1 MKLKIQ
7 CHMKA
12 TFTNDKETKSKTL
25 YYTLHF
31 PAKYLEGHRR
41 ETVCCNTCIVK
52 QLPLFCLLL

>member
-1 MKLKIQ
+1 MKGDMKLKIQ

-12 TFTNDKETKSKTL
+12 SFINANEAKSKTL

-41 ETVCCNTCIVK
+41 ATVS
-52 QLPLFCLLL
+52 LL

>member
-1 MKLKIQ
+1 MNKTCERKGDMKLKIQ

-12 TFTNDKETKSKTL
+12 SFINDKETKSKIL

-41 ETVCCNTCIVK
+41 VAVS
-52 QLPLFCLLL
+52 LL